1 MDIKT
6 GGPKDEHANILQRLE
21 RIEEKVDH
29 ILDSLEMLAQLF
41 SQFELEEDEEEGEE
55 EEEEAAEE
63 KPRNGG
69 GFRGGC
75 CSGCR

>member
-6 GGPKDEHANILQRLE
+6 GAPNEHANIMQRLE

-29 ILDSLEMLAQLF
+29 ILDSMEMLGQLF
-41 SQFELEEDEEEGEE
+41 SQFELEEGEEGEE
-55 EEEEAAEE
+55 EGGEEEIMEE
-63 KPRNGG
+63 EEEQPRRG
-69 GFRGGC
+69 RGGC